1 MINLTL
7 QQTFQLIHY
16 RAAQKKK
23 KKDKDTEMPLQ
34 QVKEFVLSRC
44 DNLSSHLHLEQVF
57 GSVYLDYSLN
67 EEIRL

>member
-16 RAAQKKK
+16 RAAQKK

-44 DNLSSHLHLEQVF
+44 DNLSCHLHLEQVF
-57 GSVYLDYSLN
+57 GSIYLDYSLN